1 MASGK
6 AHATA
11 SALLAFPAGLLALG
25 LGGDWG
31 AAVACAIGS
40 IAGIVLS
47 PDLDV
52 DSPTH
57 SNYIIHKYTGCI
69 GGAIWFA
76 FWWPYAKFIPHRSPL
91 SHWPVLG
98 TILRLLY
105 IVILSTPIWFLITL
119 FVFGSGESLPTPGP
133 ALKSWLWWA
142 TLGLLLSDT
151 MHYIMDYLPAFR
163 QHRRPWWQRMLRRI
177 F

>member
-11 SALLAFPAGLLALG
+11 SVLLTLPAGMLAFG
-25 LGGDWG
+25 LGGDWD
-31 AAVACAIGS
+31 AAFACATGS
-40 IAGIVLS
+40 LLGVLLS

-52 DSPTH
+52 DNPIH
-57 SNYIIHKYTGCI
+57 SNYIMGKYLGCI
-69 GGAIWFA
+69 GAGVWFT
-76 FWWPYAKFIPHRSPL
+76 FWRPYAWFIPHRSPL

-98 TILRLLY
+98 TMIRLLY
-105 IVILSTPIWFLITL
+105 IVVLSAPLWFLFTL
-119 FVFGSGESLPTPGP
+119 FLFGAGESLPTPGP
-133 ALKSWLWWA
+133 ELQESLGWA
-142 TLGLLLSDT
+142 VIGLMLSDT

-163 QHRRPWWQRMLRRI
+163 QSRRPWWRRMLRKI